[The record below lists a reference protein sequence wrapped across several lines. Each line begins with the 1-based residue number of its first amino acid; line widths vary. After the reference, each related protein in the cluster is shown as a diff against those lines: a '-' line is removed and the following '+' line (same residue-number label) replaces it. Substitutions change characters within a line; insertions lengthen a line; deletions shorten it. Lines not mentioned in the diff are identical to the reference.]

1 MLMMCDSD
9 WKWYRS
15 HFGSRYNSGLMRSAQ
30 ALLPLF
36 NLQHFHPGCTSF
48 SFAML
53 LQVALG
59 SSNLAIAQ
67 LVEHLTV
74 DSCSDQMVPGSIP
87 GGQIL
92 QSVKTV
98 KFGIKANMY
107 QA

>member
-1 MLMMCDSD
+1 
-9 WKWYRS
+9 
-15 HFGSRYNSGLMRSAQ
+15 
-30 ALLPLF
+30 
-36 NLQHFHPGCTSF
+36 
-48 SFAML
+48 ML

-107 QA
+107 QAWLRKFHAYSVLPL